1 MTAEA
6 TQEIDNPRL
15 WRLGIELTPKMLHIV
30 RTSTVADA
38 SLRRTSIPLSG
49 DSYLKSL
56 EEAVYATPDL
66 LADYGRIYIVVRTDA
81 FTVIPRTADDEFAR
95 LCADGA
101 CLADDDVPSEMFID
115 DAEAAKVAWTM
126 PADVAGFLART
137 FRNAPMHSIITPLI
151 RFFVRRTAMGN
162 SAKLFAHIDGRYLDI
177 VAFSPDGRLM
187 AAVTHTIETDTDA
200 LYFIMACARDAG
212 MDPLN
217 DEILLCGDPDRRL
230 SLMPLLSRYAAR
242 VMPIIFPSAALRAG
256 REAFKAPFPLIIL
269 PLCE

>member
-1 MTAEA
+1 MTAET

-15 WRLGIELTPKMLHIV
+15 WRLGIELTPQMLHIV
-30 RTSTVADA
+30 RASTVADA

-66 LADYGRIYIVVRTDA
+66 LADYGRTYIVVRTDA
-81 FTVIPRTADDEFAR
+81 FTVVPRSADDECAR
-95 LCADGA
+95 LCVDCA
-101 CLADDDVPSEMFID
+101 CLVDDDVPSEVFVD

-137 FRNAPMHSIITPLI
+137 FRNAPMYSLITPLI

-162 SAKLFAHIDGRYLDI
+162 SAKLFAHIDGGYLDI
-177 VAFSPDGRLM
+177 VIFSPDGKLA

-200 LYFIMACARDAG
+200 LYFIMACAKDAG
-212 MDPLN
+212 MDPHT

-230 SLMPLLSRYAAR
+230 SLMPLLSRYAAN

-256 REAFKAPFPLIIL
+256 S
-269 PLCE
+269 